1 MASDPAP
8 ALAGPRAR
16 EATPGARPWRAVA
29 LVSAALAALLAG
41 LAPPPRGAAASTL
54 LDFVTLDGID
64 YIRWPDEPGRALV
77 PGDLGAEFAAV
88 ACSIG
93 EDPRACAYGQD
104 AAAAFLPAGSR
115 LYAVRGYATEFR
127 LAAVVSGRVLL
138 YQAWR
143 NPRARRG
150 AELYDVAGKVRAVEV
165 RRSLAV
171 APPTGPA
178 TATSPADAEALV
190 AMILRGAP
198 VAPRPHPPGEER
210 YWLTLWLADGTAL
223 NRPYFAEASELL
235 GGLALP
241 AEFRAV
247 LDRYAPE

>member
-1 MASDPAP
+1 M
-8 ALAGPRAR
+8 
-16 EATPGARPWRAVA
+16 PGARSRRALA
-29 LVSAALAALLAG
+29 LAAAALAALLAG

-64 YIRWPDEPGRALV
+64 YIRWQDEPGRALA
-77 PGDLGAEFAAV
+77 PGDLGAEFATV

-93 EDPRACAYGQD
+93 EDPRCAYGQD

-127 LAAVVSGRVLL
+127 LAAVVGGRVFL
-138 YQAWR
+138 YQAWK

-150 AELYDVAGKVRAVEV
+150 ADLFDIAGKVRGVDV

-171 APPTGPA
+171 APPEGPA
-178 TATSPADAEALV
+178 RAASPADADALV

-198 VAPRPHPPGEER
+198 AAPRPHPPGEER

-241 AEFRAV
+241 PEFRAV
-247 LDRYAPE
+247 LDRYASE